1 MRQEI
6 DSKDNDMKYFKEKL
20 ELINKLYFEED
31 NKNILNKD
39 KIFSIEK
46 KLNISIPEQLQ
57 EFYIMFG
64 NKTDFLE
71 CLYSIIS
78 PENLEVKNDILT
90 LAVENQGV
98 CSYGLNVKNQKTVY
112 FNDDYKEEIDL
123 DIEDFILYLLAMQGT
138 SFLECVVQTDILCL
152 DILNK
157 NFIKMS
163 EIDGNYCVYCYTDK
177 AIGFVSGNDIF
188 LSAQGDEI
196 VNDIEEKYGLQ
207 FDWC

>member
-1 MRQEI
+1 
-6 DSKDNDMKYFKEKL
+6 MKNFKEKL
-20 ELINKLYFEED
+20 ELISKIYFEQD
-31 NKNILNKD
+31 SKNILNKD
-39 KIFSIEK
+39 EIVSIEK
-46 KLNISIPEQLQ
+46 KLNISIPEPLQ
-57 EFYIMFG
+57 VFYIMFG

-78 PENLEVKNDILT
+78 LEKLEVKNDILT
-90 LAVENQGV
+90 LAVENQGT
-98 CSYGLNVKNQKTVY
+98 CSYGLNVKNQKIVY
-112 FNDDYKEEIDL
+112 FTDDYKEEINL

-138 SFLECVVQTDILCL
+138 GFLDCVVQTDTSCL
-152 DILNK
+152 DILNR

>member
-1 MRQEI
+1 
-6 DSKDNDMKYFKEKL
+6 MKHFKEKL

-46 KLNISIPEQLQ
+46 KLNISIPEPLQ
-57 EFYIMFG
+57 VFYIMFG
-64 NKTDFLE
+64 NKTDFLQ
-71 CLYSIIS
+71 CMYSIIS
-78 PENLEVKNDILT
+78 LEKLEVKNDILT
-90 LAVENQGV
+90 LAVENQEV
-98 CSYGLNVKNQKTVY
+98 CSYGLNVKNQKIVY
-112 FNDDYKEEIDL
+112 FTDDYKEEINL

-138 SFLECVVQTDILCL
+138 GFLECVVQTDTSCL

-188 LSAQGDEI
+188 LSAQDDEI

>member
-1 MRQEI
+1 MRQGI
-6 DSKDNDMKYFKEKL
+6 DKEDNDMKDFKEKL
-20 ELINKLYFEED
+20 ELISKICFEED
-31 NKNILNKD
+31 NKKILNKY
-39 KIFSIEK
+39 KIVSIEK

-64 NKTDFLE
+64 NKIDFLE

-78 PENLEVKNDILT
+78 PEKLEVKNDILI

-98 CSYGLNVKNQKTVY
+98 CSYGLNVKNQKIVY
-112 FNDDYKEEIDL
+112 FTDDYEEEINL
-123 DIEDFILYLLAMQGT
+123 DIEDFILYLLAIQGT
-138 SFLECVVQTDILCL
+138 GFLECVVQTDTSCL

-163 EIDGNYCVYCYTDK
+163 EINGNYCVYCYTDK

-188 LSAQGDEI
+188 LSAQDDEI
-196 VNDIEEKYGLQ
+196 VNNIEEKYGLQ